1 MAGVGALPAPDYHLT
16 TSLVEALHFRRGF
29 HYIAVREMEMEI
41 PIPSLASIHIY
52 ILHIVWSSKSNTPDG
67 DPDWNIVSRA
77 WWDAVDLIE
86 RSAADG
92 VFAVDMALELRVMG
106 GSEV

>member
-1 MAGVGALPAPDYHLT
+1 MAGVNALPAPDCHQT

-41 PIPSLASIHIY
+41 PIPSLPSLYCLKQCQEIMLTY
-52 ILHIVWSSKSNTPDG
+52 LDG

-86 RSAADG
+86 KSAADG

>member
-1 MAGVGALPAPDYHLT
+1 MSTYL
-16 TSLVEALHFRRGF
+16 
-29 HYIAVREMEMEI
+29 
-41 PIPSLASIHIY
+41 
-52 ILHIVWSSKSNTPDG
+52 DG

-92 VFAVDMALELRVMG
+92 VFAVDMTLELRVMG
-106 GSEV
+106 AVRYKCHCKLVK

>member
-1 MAGVGALPAPDYHLT
+1 MTNLFLLT
-16 TSLVEALHFRRGF
+16 DGEA
-29 HYIAVREMEMEI
+29 
-41 PIPSLASIHIY
+41 
-52 ILHIVWSSKSNTPDG
+52 
-67 DPDWNIVSRA
+67 DWNIVSHA

-106 GSEV
+106 GSEVNDVILHDHQDFT